1 MINNQP
7 DGTNINC
14 NCGSTHIKVLQDY
27 VKEVG
32 ADLGFSYDGDADRV
46 LAVDEAVNEVDGDH
60 ILAICGLHLLGK
72 QQLPH
77 KKIAATVY
85 SNGGLA
91 QALETAGGQVVT
103 TKAGDRYVLEAMLEQ
118 ELSLGGEQSGH
129 IIFLESNTTGDGIL
143 TTLKLLGVVKET
155 GKKLSE
161 LAAVMEVFPQV
172 LKNVRVASKSG
183 WDLNPNIQQAIEN
196 AKTKLGQKGRIFV
209 RPSGTEPVIRVM
221 GEHPDEDLV
230 AQVVDEVS
238 AVIEAEQGA

>member
-1 MINNQP
+1 
-7 DGTNINC
+7 
-14 NCGSTHIKVLQDY
+14 
-27 VKEVG
+27 
-32 ADLGFSYDGDADRV
+32 
-46 LAVDEAVNEVDGDH
+46 
-60 ILAICGLHLLGK
+60 
-72 QQLPH
+72 
-77 KKIAATVY
+77 
-85 SNGGLA
+85 
-91 QALETAGGQVVT
+91 
-103 TKAGDRYVLEAMLEQ
+103 MLEQ

-196 AKTKLGQKGRIFV
+196 AKAKLGQKGRIFV